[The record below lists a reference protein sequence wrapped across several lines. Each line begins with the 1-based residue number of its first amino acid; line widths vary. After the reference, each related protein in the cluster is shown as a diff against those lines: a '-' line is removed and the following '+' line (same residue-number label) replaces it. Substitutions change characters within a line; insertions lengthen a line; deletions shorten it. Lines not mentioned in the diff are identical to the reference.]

1 MARPLVSALLSVTWR
16 TPRPAS
22 VMMMP
27 APTVLV
33 ICVAPPRALRTRKE
47 MLQPVMSLGA
57 DMVNW
62 RIKSWLRMIRMDCSG
77 TMHHQVQ
84 GVGRSHGEKQGFRSC
99 HGQLELAFGG
109 HGEGQDQSGRR
120 RGRAEGRPH

>member
-1 MARPLVSALLSVTWR
+1 MASPLVSALLRATWR

-22 VMMMP
+22 VMVMP
-27 APTVLV
+27 EPTVLV
-33 ICVAPPRALRTRKE
+33 ICVAPPRAVRTRKV
-47 MLQPVMSLGA
+47 MLQLVISVGA

-84 GVGRSHGEKQGFRSC
+84 GVGRNHGNEQRFDFC
-99 HGQLELAFGG
+99 HG
-109 HGEGQDQSGRR
+109 HIY
-120 RGRAEGRPH
+120 